1 LLTTTKGFKK
11 RVESNC
17 LNFGVP
23 LKDLFSKFAE
33 RGFLKKS
40 SFGRQ
45 ER

>member
-1 LLTTTKGFKK
+1 LLTNTKGFKK
-11 RVESNC
+11 RAESNR

-23 LKDLFSKFAE
+23 LKDLFSRFAE

-40 SFGRQ
+40 SLGRQ